1 MTFTAGIRQDWTGC
15 AGFASRDRFF
25 LCSLQGKWFNSGSMD
40 DAVRPG
46 NRRLGELTMRS
57 SPSKRHAVRTFLAL
71 AVILAAGIQA
81 EDACNLKPE
90 KAPERFQQRI
100 LPVFDVQTDVSK
112 EYLTTLVTQISKSEA
127 KMYDLFKFTAGF
139 LKGNMRGTRLGV
151 KYPIPG
157 DTLGKAGYK
166 PWVEVR
172 VYKNYEDFCEEYFT
186 EIDRLE
192 SLVNNT
198 QVRQQTPE
206 QRAMRRM
213 TEGVPGAYYMR
224 ISDYDKKYVLRRIRA
239 FMGSQTPEEVET
251 QILHEMGHLFLE
263 TFLMEFAGAP
273 KRGQEDQKRGTPAWI
288 AEGIAQLF
296 EINWGTSRVANRLKA
311 QNRAMMYCAIKDG
324 DSYPFDQFVN
334 VTNAHNLMAVAT
346 DPLKSR
352 INYIQ
357 SYSVM
362 MYMVEKA
369 WPNFLQFLENLRAK
383 NFEANK
389 KDPKRISE
397 LYSVQAEAFKEA
409 FGILLPDLEHHWKK
423 QATETFE
430 AELVKKPGLY
440 YWCGEYYLLKKDTA
454 RAEEQFKL
462 AAEKAPKSG
471 EGYMGLGRVALMK
484 NEIPVALEHF
494 AKAIEFSPDEEDG
507 YYYRGIALQ
516 KLGQFKESA
525 ESLQLALKY
534 YPRYHQAHAHLAE
547 ALIQLHDF
555 KSAME
560 HYEQAYQIQR
570 NNPYY
575 LLGKGRAAL
584 FGGDNQ
590 EAQKNFAI
598 FTRVFPRNAE
608 GQFWYALAMWRLGGQ
623 EQQALSKMREA
634 TQLDPKN
641 EMIGSAL
648 AKMNKGEELRFA
660 VESGKPGEKPVTTK
674 AGTTTIPLPAGVAEE
689 TE

>member
-1 MTFTAGIRQDWTGC
+1 
-15 AGFASRDRFF
+15 
-25 LCSLQGKWFNSGSMD
+25 
-40 DAVRPG
+40 
-46 NRRLGELTMRS
+46 MRS
-57 SPSKRHAVRTFLAL
+57 KLRMSAGWAFLAL
-71 AVILAAGIQA
+71 AVFNAPHLRA
-81 EDACNLKPE
+81 EDACGLKAE
-90 KAPERFQQRI
+90 KAPDRFHQKL

-112 EYLTTLVTQISKSEA
+112 EYLATLAAQITKAET
-127 KMYDLFKFTAGF
+127 KMYELFKFTAGF
-139 LKGNMRGTRLGV
+139 LKGNMRGARLGV
-151 KYPIPG
+151 KYPVPG

-166 PWVEVR
+166 PWVDVR
-172 VYKNYEDFCEEYFT
+172 VYKNYEDYCDEYFN

-198 QVRQQTPE
+198 PVRQQTPE
-206 QRAMRRM
+206 QRSMRRM

-224 ISDYDKKYVLRRIRA
+224 IMDYDKKYALRRIRA
-239 FMGSQTPEEVET
+239 YLGSQTPEEVET

-273 KRGQEDQKRGTPAWI
+273 KRGQEAQKRGTPAWI

-296 EINWGTSRVANRLKA
+296 EINWGNSRVANRLKA
-311 QNRAMMYCAIKDG
+311 QHRAMMYCAIKDG
-324 DSYPFDQFVN
+324 DNYPFDQFVN
-334 VTNAHNLMAVAT
+334 VTNAHNLMAVAK

-369 WPNFLQFLENLRAK
+369 WPNFLQFLENLRSK

-423 QATETFE
+423 HATEAFE
-430 AELVKKPGLY
+430 SELARKPEMY
-440 YWCGEYYLLKKDTA
+440 YWCGEYYMLKKDPA

-462 AAEKAPKSG
+462 AAEKAPRSG

-484 NEIPVALEHF
+484 NDIPAALEHF

-507 YYYRGIALQ
+507 HYYRGIALQ
-516 KLGQFKESA
+516 KMGQFKESA
-525 ESLQLALKY
+525 ESLQVALKH

-547 ALIQLHDF
+547 ALVQLRDF
-555 KSAME
+555 KAAMD
-560 HYEQAYQIQR
+560 HYEQAWQIQR

-584 FGGDNQ
+584 FAGNNQ

-598 FTRVFPRNAE
+598 FASVFPRNGE
-608 GQFWYALAMWRLGGQ
+608 GQFWYALVMWRLGGQ
-623 EQQALSKMREA
+623 EQQALAKMREA
-634 TQLDPKN
+634 MQLDPN
-641 EMIGSAL
+641 SELIRSSL

-660 VESGKPGEKPVTTK
+660 VESGKPGEKPAITK
-674 AGTTTIPLPAGVAEE
+674 AGSSTLPLPPGVAEE
-689 TE
+689 QE